1 MTAAELTKN
10 LQALAIKHDVWPS
23 SVHETT
29 LGAMLFDAARGV
41 PIDADVTE
49 RVATDALYVWI
60 TGNGS
65 MLRYDAVELR
75 RLLVDWQFITRDGFG
90 RAYRR
95 AASYPA
101 RFAGVCALAESLD
114 FAALIS
120 EARERDASARA
131 ARKAAHVQR
140 LAA

>member
-10 LQALAIKHDVWPS
+10 LQALAVKHDVWPS

-41 PIDADVTE
+41 PIDSDVTE
-49 RVATDALYVWI
+49 RAATDALYVWI

-75 RLLVDWQFITRDGFG
+75 RG
-90 RAYRR
+90 
-95 AASYPA
+95 
-101 RFAGVCALAESLD
+101 
-114 FAALIS
+114 
-120 EARERDASARA
+120 
-131 ARKAAHVQR
+131 
-140 LAA
+140 